1 MDRRS
6 IACGLLVAAALG
18 LVLASDALGAEGRAA
33 AGAAQPKAQRPE
45 AAGPKAPQGEAP
57 QQDASSAPGYLAYS
71 EKGLPGTPGAA
82 TLVGRVLGSLALVV
96 GLIVVAAFVVKRW
109 LGGRAVAVAGRGKV
123 SQLVEVTPLG
133 GKRFLYLIR
142 VADRLLVVGAGG
154 ERMELL
160 SEIRDPEVL
169 GQVEQAAPARK
180 TDFLDLLRRVRGGH
194 AQAEQAGQEA
204 PVP

>member
-1 MDRRS
+1 MMDRCKT
-6 IACGLLVAAALG
+6 ACGLVAAVALG
-18 LVLASDALGAEGRAA
+18 LVLASDAIAAEGRAA
-33 AGAAQPKAQRPE
+33 APAEQPA
-45 AAGPKAPQGEAP
+45 
-57 QQDASSAPGYLAYS
+57 YLAYA

-82 TLVGRVLGSLALVV
+82 TLVGRVLGSLALVL
-96 GLIVVAAFVVKRW
+96 GLIIVAAFVVKRW
-109 LGGRAVAVAGRGKV
+109 LGAARVAVAGKGKV

-169 GQVEQAAPARK
+169 GQIEETTQARK
-180 TDFLDLLRRVRGGH
+180 TDFLNLLRRMRGRPEAH
-194 AQAEQAGQEA
+194 DEPKQEA
-204 PVP
+204 ATP